1 MDWNTPHLGSWPA
14 KLVLG
19 ISAKIRSK
27 NAYTQKSIDKQNAR
41 DAERRRKRAHPN
53 QIKRGSDDHGD
64 INELGEREYS
74 AFDGDTLVDKV
85 DHTDMMHRLAHH
97 DSFDSL
103 ADQAGYDIR
112 KLRDPYFDSKE
123 MAKMAGKLDESAE
136 RRVAILP
143 DEIWM
148 RVCSHLD
155 AVDAASL
162 TIATKT
168 INEKLGNAA
177 LKVMNLPENRN
188 LRIKFVQRAYDNR
201 WPDDLFCFPCASYHR
216 RTNPGQESLHS
227 QFVSRP
233 IYDCP
238 NVRNTVLPR
247 TRIAHGRE
255 LPYYFMQLAL
265 RESDYGARFGISHD
279 DLQRHWKCKDS
290 TWKHRTRFMVHDGHL
305 LMRVV
310 STTFAPPDLAPTAER
325 HLLYDREEFTP
336 FFSVCAHW
344 RDGVLTKICKCALSH
359 IPRRPDPYLA
369 QIKRAPKISR
379 SAAHPNFIV
388 TGCDTCRP
396 ARRCPECPSEYLVE
410 VQMCEDKSDPVFQF
424 KHSIVVTRWA
434 DLGDG
439 RNPYTSPEWLAI
451 NGLKSSAGEGAP
463 EFESF
468 SRVGRRAVSG
478 VFESRISGSIPGQR
492 MASLN
497 PKNEKLGEEGDGW
510 Y

>member
-19 ISAKIRSK
+19 ISAKVRSK
-27 NAYTQKSIDKQNAR
+27 KAYTQQAIDKANAKE
-41 DAERRRKRAHPN
+41 AEKRRKRMHPSLA
-53 QIKRGSDDHGD
+53 KRGSDDQGQL
-64 INELGEREYS
+64 NELGEREYS

-112 KLRDPYFDSKE
+112 KLRDPYFDSREEEALASQVNEKRE
-123 MAKMAGKLDESAE
+123 LM
-136 RRVAILP
+136 VAVLP
-143 DEIWM
+143 DELWKRIA
-148 RVCSHLD
+148 SHLD
-155 AVDAASL
+155 DIDAASL

-168 INEKLGNAA
+168 LNKKLGNGA
-177 LKVMNLPENRN
+177 LKVMNLPEKRN
-188 LRIKFVQRAYDNR
+188 QRIKFLQAAYDRR
-201 WPDDLFCFPCASYHR
+201 WPGELLCFPCASYHR
-216 RTNPGQESLHS
+216 RTSAGKESLHS
-227 QFVSRP
+227 QFVQRP

-247 TRIAHGRE
+247 TRITHGRE

-265 RESDYGARFGISHD
+265 RESFYGTRFGITHE
-279 DLQRHWKCKDS
+279 DLARQWKCKDS
-290 TWKHRTRFMVHDGHL
+290 TWKHRTRYMVHDGHL
-305 LMRVV
+305 LMRCV
-310 STTFAPPDLAPTAER
+310 STAFAPPELTATAER

-344 RDGVLTKICKCALSH
+344 RDGLLTKICKCALSH
-359 IPRRPDPYLA
+359 VPKPPDSYREQLR
-369 QIKRAPKISR
+369 RAPKISR
-379 SAAHPNFIV
+379 EAAHPNFIV

-410 VQMCEDKSDPVFQF
+410 IQMCEDPKSEGFKF
-424 KHSIVVTRWA
+424 KHAIVVTRWT

-439 RNPYTSPEWLAI
+439 KNPYTSPEWLAI
-451 NGLKSSAGEGAP
+451 NGLNKAAGGA

-468 SRVGRRAVSG
+468 SRLGRRAVSG

-497 PKNEKLGEEGDGW
+497 PKNERLGEEGDGW

>member
-19 ISAKIRSK
+19 ISSKVRSK
-27 NAYTQKSIDKQNAR
+27 KAYSQQAIDKANAKE
-41 DAERRRKRAHPN
+41 AEKRRKRMHPN
-53 QIKRGSDDHGD
+53 QAKRGSDDQGQL
-64 INELGEREYS
+64 NELGEREYS

-123 MAKMAGKLDESAE
+123 EEAKAGELNEKRELM
-136 RRVAILP
+136 VAVLP
-143 DEIWM
+143 DELWKRIA
-148 RVCSHLD
+148 SHLD

-168 INEKLGNAA
+168 LNTKLGDGA

-188 LRIKFVQRAYDNR
+188 QRIKFLQAAYDRR
-201 WPDDLFCFPCASYHR
+201 WPGELLCFPCASYHR
-216 RTNPGQESLHS
+216 RTDAGKESLHS
-227 QFVSRP
+227 QFVQRP

-238 NVRNTVLPR
+238 NVRKTVLPR
-247 TRIAHGRE
+247 TRITHGRE

-265 RESDYGARFGISHD
+265 RESFYGSRFGITHE
-279 DLQRHWKCKDS
+279 DLARQWKCKDS
-290 TWKHRTRFMVHDGHL
+290 TWKHRTRYMVHDGHL
-305 LMRVV
+305 LMRCV
-310 STTFAPPDLAPTAER
+310 SIAFAPPELTATAER

-344 RDGVLTKICKCALSH
+344 RDGLLTKICKCALSH
-359 IPRRPDPYLA
+359 VPKPPDSYREQLR
-369 QIKRAPKISR
+369 RAPKISR
-379 SAAHPNFIV
+379 EAAHPNFIV

-410 VQMCEDKSDPVFQF
+410 IQMCEDPKSEGFKF
-424 KHSIVVTRWA
+424 KHAIVVTRWT

-439 RNPYTSPEWLAI
+439 KNPYTSPEWLAI
-451 NGLKSSAGEGAP
+451 NGLNKAAGGA

-468 SRVGRRAVSG
+468 SRLGRRAVSG

-497 PKNEKLGEEGDGW
+497 PKNERLGEEGDGW

>member
-14 KLVLG
+14 KLVLN
-19 ISAKIRSK
+19 ISAKVRSK
-27 NAYTQKSIDKQNAR
+27 KAYTQQAIDKANAKE
-41 DAERRRKRAHPN
+41 AERRRKRTHPN
-53 QIKRGSDDHGD
+53 QAKWGSDDQGQL
-64 INELGEREYS
+64 NELGEREYS

-112 KLRDPYFDSKE
+112 KLRDPYFDSRE
-123 MAKMAGKLDESAE
+123 EEALAGELNEKRELM
-136 RRVAILP
+136 VAILP
-143 DEIWM
+143 DEVWM
-148 RVCSHLD
+148 RIASHLD
-155 AVDAASL
+155 AIDAASL
-162 TIATKT
+162 SIATKT
-168 INEKLGNAA
+168 LNKKLGDGA
-177 LKVMNLPENRN
+177 LKVLNLPENRHQ
-188 LRIKFVQRAYDNR
+188 RIKFLLAAYDRR
-201 WPDDLFCFPCASYHR
+201 WPGELLCFPCASYHR
-216 RTNPGQESLHS
+216 RTSEGKESLHS
-227 QFVSRP
+227 QFVQRP

-238 NVRNTVLPR
+238 NVRKTVLPR
-247 TRIAHGRE
+247 TRITHGRE

-265 RESDYGARFGISHD
+265 RESLYGTRFGITHE
-279 DLQRHWKCKDS
+279 DLARQWKCKDS
-290 TWKHRTRFMVHDGHL
+290 AWKHRTRYMVHDGHL
-305 LMRVV
+305 LMRCV
-310 STTFAPPDLAPTAER
+310 SIAFAPPELTATAER

-344 RDGVLTKICKCALSH
+344 RDGLLTKICKCALSH
-359 IPRRPDPYLA
+359 VPKPPDSYREQLR
-369 QIKRAPKISR
+369 RAPKISR
-379 SAAHPNFIV
+379 EAAHPNFIV

-410 VQMCEDKSDPVFQF
+410 IQMCEDPKSEGFKF
-424 KHSIVVTRWA
+424 KHAIVVTRWA

-439 RNPYTSPEWLAI
+439 KNPYTSPEWLAI
-451 NGLKSSAGEGAP
+451 NGLNKAAGGE

-468 SRVGRRAVSG
+468 SRLGRRAVSG

-497 PKNEKLGEEGDGW
+497 PKNERLGEEGDGW

>member
-1 MDWNTPHLGSWPA
+1 MDWNAPHMGSWPT

-19 ISAKIRSK
+19 ISAKMRSK
-27 NAYTQKSIDKQNAR
+27 KAYTQEAIDKANAKE
-41 DAERRRKRAHPN
+41 AEKRRRRAHPN
-53 QIKRGSDDHGD
+53 QIKRGSNDHSD
-64 INELGEREYS
+64 VNELGEREYS
-74 AFDGDTLVDKV
+74 TYDGDTLVDKV

-123 MAKMAGKLDESAE
+123 AEKMAGEFNEKSEKM
-136 RRVAILP
+136 VAILP

-148 RVCSHLD
+148 RIRAHLD
-155 AVDAASL
+155 DVDAASL

-168 INEKLGNAA
+168 LRQKLGDDA
-177 LKVMNLPENRN
+177 LKVMNIPENRN
-188 LRIKFVQRAYDNR
+188 QKIKFLKTAYDNR
-201 WPDDLFCFPCASYHR
+201 WPGELFCFPCASYHR
-216 RTNPGQESLHS
+216 RTSPGSESLHS

-233 IYDCP
+233 IYNCP
-238 NVRNTVLPR
+238 NVRKTVLPR

-265 RESDYGARFGISHD
+265 RESNYGSRFGITHE
-279 DLQRHWKCKDS
+279 DLARNWKCKES
-290 TWKHRTRFMVHDGHL
+290 TWRHRTRYMIHDGHL

-310 STTFAPPDLAPTAER
+310 STTFAPPQLAPTAER

-344 RDGVLTKICKCALSH
+344 RDGLLTKICKCALSH
-359 IPRRPDPYLA
+359 IPKPPDPYTE
-369 QIKRAPKISR
+369 QIKRGPKISR
-379 SAAHPNFIV
+379 TAAHPDFIV

-410 VQMCEDKSDPVFQF
+410 VQMAEDPNGEGFKF
-424 KHSIVVTRWA
+424 KHAIVVTRWV

-439 RNPYTSPEWLAI
+439 KNPYTSPEWLAI
-451 NGLKSSAGEGAP
+451 NGLNKNTGGE

-468 SRVGRRAVSG
+468 TRLGRRAVSG

-497 PKNEKLGEEGDGW
+497 PKNERKGEEGDGW

>member
-19 ISAKIRSK
+19 ISAKVRSK
-27 NAYTQKSIDKQNAR
+27 KAYTQQAIDKANAKE
-41 DAERRRKRAHPN
+41 AERRRKRMNPN
-53 QIKRGSDDHGD
+53 QAKRGSDDQGQV
-64 INELGEREYS
+64 NELGEREYS
-74 AFDGDTLVDKV
+74 VFDGDTLVDKV

-123 MAKMAGKLDESAE
+123 EEAKACELNEKRELM
-136 RRVAILP
+136 VAVLP
-143 DEIWM
+143 DDVWKRI
-148 RVCSHLD
+148 RSHLD

-162 TIATKT
+162 SIATKT
-168 INEKLGNAA
+168 LYAKLGDDA
-177 LKVMNLPENRN
+177 LKVMNIPENRHQ
-188 LRIKFVQRAYDNR
+188 RIKFLQSAYDKR
-201 WPDDLFCFPCASYHR
+201 WPGELLCFPCASYHR
-216 RTNPGQESLHS
+216 RTSAGKESLHS
-227 QFVSRP
+227 QFVQRP

-238 NVRNTVLPR
+238 NVRKTVLPR
-247 TRIAHGRE
+247 TRITHGRE

-265 RESDYGARFGISHD
+265 RESLYGKRFGITHE
-279 DLQRHWKCKDS
+279 DLARQWKCKDS
-290 TWKHRTRFMVHDGHL
+290 AWKHRTRYMVHDGHL
-305 LMRVV
+305 LMRCV
-310 STTFAPPDLAPTAER
+310 STAFAPPELTATAER

-344 RDGVLTKICKCALSH
+344 RDGLLTKVCKCALSH
-359 IPRRPDPYLA
+359 VPKPPDSYREQLR
-369 QIKRAPKISR
+369 RAPKISR
-379 SAAHPNFIV
+379 EAAHPNFIV

-410 VQMCEDKSDPVFQF
+410 IQMCEDPKAEGFKF
-424 KHSIVVTRWA
+424 KHAIVVTRWA

-439 RNPYTSPEWLAI
+439 KNPYTSPEWLAI
-451 NGLKSSAGEGAP
+451 NGLNKAAGGE

-468 SRVGRRAVSG
+468 SRLGRRAVSG

-497 PKNEKLGEEGDGW
+497 PKNERLGEEGDGW

>member
-1 MDWNTPHLGSWPA
+1 MEWNAPHLNSWPA

-19 ISAKIRSK
+19 ISQKMRSK
-27 NAYTQKSIDKQNAR
+27 KAYTQESIDKANAKE
-41 DAERRRKRAHPN
+41 AEKRRKRAHPN
-53 QIKRGSDDHGD
+53 QIKRGSNDHGEV
-64 INELGEREYS
+64 NELGEREYS

-123 MAKMAGKLDESAE
+123 AEAMAGELNEE
-136 RRVAILP
+136 REKMVAILP
-143 DEIWM
+143 DEVWM
-148 RVCSHLD
+148 RISSHLD

-168 INEKLGNAA
+168 LRKKLGDDA
-177 LKVMNLPENRN
+177 LQVMNLPENRN
-188 LRIKFVQRAYDNR
+188 QRIKFLQAAYDNR
-201 WPDDLFCFPCASYHR
+201 WPGELFCFPCASYHR
-216 RTNPGQESLHS
+216 RLSAGKESLHS
-227 QFVSRP
+227 QFVSKP

-238 NVRNTVLPR
+238 NVRKTVLPR

-265 RESDYGARFGISHD
+265 RESLYGPRFGITHE
-279 DLQRHWKCKDS
+279 DLARNWKCKDS
-290 TWKHRTRFMVHDGHL
+290 TWKHRTRYMIHDGHL

-310 STTFAPPDLAPTAER
+310 STTFAPPHLAPSAER

-344 RDGVLTKICKCALSH
+344 RDGLLTKICKCALSH
-359 IPRRPDPYLA
+359 IPKPPDPYKDQL
-369 QIKRAPKISR
+369 KRAPKISR
-379 SAAHPNFIV
+379 AAAHPNFIV

-410 VQMCEDKSDPVFQF
+410 VQMCEDTSGEGFQF
-424 KHSIVVTRWA
+424 KHAIVVTRWS

-439 RNPYTSPEWLAI
+439 TNPYTSPEWLAI
-451 NGLKSSAGEGAP
+451 NGLNKAAGGE

-468 SRVGRRAVSG
+468 SRLGRRAVSG

-497 PKNEKLGEEGDGW
+497 PKNERKGEEGDGW

>member
-14 KLVLG
+14 KLVIG
-19 ISAKIRSK
+19 ISTKIRSK
-27 NAYTQKSIDKQNAR
+27 KAYSQKSIDKANAKE
-41 DAERRRKRAHPN
+41 AEKRRKRMHPN
-53 QIKRGSDDHGD
+53 QAKRGSNDHSD
-64 INELGEREYS
+64 VNELGERQYS

-85 DHTDMMHRLAHH
+85 DHSDMMLRLAHH

-123 MAKMAGKLDESAE
+123 AEAMAGKLDEKRE
-136 RRVAILP
+136 KMVADLP
-143 DEIWM
+143 DPVWQLIA
-148 RVCSHLD
+148 SHLD

-168 INEKLGNAA
+168 LYKKLQESKA
-177 LKVMNLPENRN
+177 LEVMNIPENRHQ
-188 LRIKFVQRAYDNR
+188 RIKFLQAAYDKR
-201 WPDDLFCFPCASYHR
+201 WPGELFCFPCAAYHR
-216 RTNPGQESLHS
+216 RISAGSESLHS
-227 QFVSRP
+227 QFVQRP

-238 NVRNTVLPR
+238 NSRKTVLPR
-247 TRIAHGRE
+247 TRITHGRE
-255 LPYYFMQLAL
+255 LPYYFVQLAL
-265 RESDYGARFGISHD
+265 RESLYGARFGITHE
-279 DLQRHWKCKDS
+279 DLARQWKCKDS
-290 TWKHRTRFMVHDGHL
+290 TWKHRTRYMVHDGHL

-310 STTFAPPDLAPTAER
+310 STAFAPPELTVTAER

-359 IPRRPDPYLA
+359 VPKPPDPYKD
-369 QIKRAPKISR
+369 QIRRAPKISR
-379 SAAHPNFIV
+379 EAAHPNFIV

-410 VQMCEDKSDPVFQF
+410 IQMCEDPKAEGFKF
-424 KHSIVVTRWA
+424 KHAIVVTRWA
-434 DLGDG
+434 DLGNG
-439 RNPYTSPEWLAI
+439 KSPYTSPEWLAI
-451 NGLKSSAGEGAP
+451 NGLKSAEAGGEA
-463 EFESF
+463 FESF
-468 SRVGRRAVSG
+468 SRIGRRAVSG
-478 VFESRISGSIPGQR
+478 LFESRISGSIPGQR

-497 PKNEKLGEEGDGW
+497 PKNEKKGEEGDGW